1 MTSDLLVCT
10 PLRVEAR
17 ALRHLGTDR
26 VLRTGYGRRRSVRA
40 AAGLAGHEF
49 DALAVAGLA
58 GGLDPRLRSGD
69 VVVGT
74 EVAERGATGRCRSHR
89 PEALAAELR
98 GLGLRVWL
106 GPVLTSRRLVLGAA
120 RAETARGGALVVD
133 MESEVLAAAASER
146 PWVVVR
152 VVLDTARQP
161 LLGPGSPVRLSRA
174 LRRLRATGLPLLR
187 WAEAVAGAGSL
198 DAVRSRR
205 SREVP

>member
-17 ALRHLGTDR
+17 ALRHLGANR
-26 VLRTGYGRRRSVRA
+26 VLRTGYGRRHSVRSA
-40 AAGLAGHEF
+40 AELAGREF
-49 DALAVAGLA
+49 GALAVAGLA

-74 EVAERGATGRCRSHR
+74 EVAEWGGACRCRSRR
-89 PEALAAELR
+89 PEALATELR

-120 RAETARGGALVVD
+120 RAEAARGGLVVD
-133 MESEVLAAAASER
+133 MESEVLAAAASGR
-146 PWVVVR
+146 PSVVVR

-161 LLGPGSPVRLSRA
+161 LLGPGSPVRLSGA